1 MQNPALGFRYIQAW
15 AELLRASAQTRYIN
29 TSRTGKNNCRG
40 DSTIVNGEARL
51 LVHATKDTRSKL
63 QKNDEL
69 LLDYGGNYELFGH
82 EA

>member
-29 TSRTGKNNCRG
+29 TSRKGQNNTRG
-40 DSTIVNGEARL
+40 DKTIVNRDARL
-51 LVHATKDTRSKL
+51 IVHATKDTRSKL